1 MKNPHIL
8 DLYSDYLIS
17 SFKLATATGM
27 SQVLD
32 GALSHDKIT
41 RFLGQQRLTQKDYWK
56 CVKPIVRRIESS
68 EGVIKIDDTIE
79 HKPHTTE
86 NDIVCWH
93 HDHSK
98 KGRDKNVKGINI
110 INFLYQS
117 PLAEVS
123 YVSVPVAFELV
134 SKTESWFDKKSGKV
148 KRRSPISKHDMLR
161 ARLLILQRRNRLK
174 YKYVLWD
181 TWFSSADNFKFVHHE
196 LKKYF
201 VAALVA
207 NRKVALSKE
216 DKLQGKL
223 KRVDELSIQKNQALP
238 VWIKGLDFPVLLTK
252 QVFKNKDGSQ
262 GELYVVT
269 NDMSLS
275 AQAICTTYDQR
286 WGVEVLHKSLKQNV
300 GLQQSPTKT
309 ENSQA
314 NHIFAAMIAWTKL
327 ELLSKMKQTNH
338 FALKTQLYVKAVTA
352 AFKQLQTLK
361 PKRAVA
367 LPVGK
372 ASPIPLLE

>member
-367 LPVGK
+367 LPVGQG
-372 ASPIPLLE
+372 